1 MGSAD
6 FCPLEESLTSRS
18 FWGPEQV
25 GGRERESMLS
35 LFHTNRLEEGGW
47 GQSGNHLPLGLG
59 WSVTTQD
66 PSSTPIG
73 LTQNLGHPPGKAVSP
88 PTAWLQ
94 SDYSRRAK
102 RLHPQGPTSQ
112 ASSPPS
118 PSPSAPSFPFSWAPW
133 EAVYPC
139 LATGWEEGGP
149 CPPEPP
155 SLLCGWMLFL
165 PKTSWPGLFETLS
178 TPRLGAHKYQGE
190 AGPTMYKDR
199 SPPQPV

>member
-6 FCPLEESLTSRS
+6 FCPLEGSLTSRS

-25 GGRERESMLS
+25 VGRERESMLS
-35 LFHTNRLEEGGW
+35 LFHTSRLEEGGW

-66 PSSTPIG
+66 PSSTPVG

-94 SDYSRRAK
+94 SDYSRSAK
-102 RLHPQGPTSQ
+102 RLHPQGPASQ
-112 ASSPPS
+112 ASPPAPSPPAPLFLS
-118 PSPSAPSFPFSWAPW
+118 PGPLAKQSTPVRPLVGRKQVPALPSPL
-133 EAVYPC
+133 PC
-139 LATGWEEGGP
+139 FGAG
-149 CPPEPP
+149 C
-155 SLLCGWMLFL
+155 SFL
-165 PKTSWPGLFETLS
+165 PKASWPGLFETRS
-178 TPRLGAHKYQGE
+178 TPRRGARKYQGE
-190 AGPTMYKDR
+190 AGQTMYKDG